1 MNGKEIVVLLELL
14 EKLNINTQKITMEK
28 LKKIQMIV
36 NE

>member
-1 MNGKEIVVLLELL
+1 MNGKEMGILLELL
-14 EKLNINTQKITMEK
+14 EKLNIDAQKITMEK